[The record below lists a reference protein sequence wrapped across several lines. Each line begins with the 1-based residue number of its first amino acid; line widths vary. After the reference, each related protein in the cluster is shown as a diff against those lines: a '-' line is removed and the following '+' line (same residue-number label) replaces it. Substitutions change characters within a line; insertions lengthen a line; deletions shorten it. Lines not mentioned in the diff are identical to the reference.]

1 MYSAIKV
8 NGQKLYELARQ
19 GVEIKREPRSVKI
32 HEISVSRVDEAR
44 YDLTVSCSKGTYIRA
59 LCADIGDALGCGGT
73 MEALRRIRSGV
84 FGIEQARTL
93 ERISEN
99 PEDGLLPVDYLFREY
114 PRVTLNEIL
123 EKKARNGA
131 PVPFDAKPGET
142 YRVYSEKGE
151 FLMLARGEE
160 NYLKTIKS
168 FFDVG

>member
-44 YDLTVSCSKGTYIRA
+44 YDLTVSCSRAPTYA

-84 FGIEQARTL
+84 FGIEQARTW
-93 ERISEN
+93 S
-99 PEDGLLPVDYLFREY
+99 GFR
-114 PRVTLNEIL
+114 
-123 EKKARNGA
+123 
-131 PVPFDAKPGET
+131 KPGGRT
-142 YRVYSEKGE
+142 VTGGL
-151 FLMLARGEE
+151 F
-160 NYLKTIKS
+160 IP
-168 FFDVG
+168 